1 MRNDEPFN
9 SVIFNHLRLHLLCV
23 QEKNKEKKM
32 EKEWRKKG
40 KNVTEETEMGQRRQR
55 NKKEGRK

>member
-1 MRNDEPFN
+1 
-9 SVIFNHLRLHLLCV
+9 
-23 QEKNKEKKM
+23 M

-55 NKKEGRK
+55 NKTEGRK